1 MKQYG
6 CINSTLTL
14 DGDILFEKGKMYEG
28 YLDKGI
34 YFMYRDDKFIN
45 RIIESDFN
53 MFFIDIQVF
62 RDIQIDK
69 ILNDIDR

>member
-6 CINSTLTL
+6 CIKSSVSLH
-14 DGDILFEKGKMYEG
+14 GDILFEKGKMYEG
-28 YLDKGI
+28 YFDNGI
-34 YFMYRDDKFIN
+34 WFIYGDDKFIN
-45 RIIESDFN
+45 RVVESDFD

-69 ILNDIDR
+69 ILNDID